1 MSSAIGPEPRPDR
14 QNGLVAASYSWLRQI
29 DIEDAENLLRAM
41 QEANIACYTAVPAQ
55 DADRLRDVFV
65 DEGKKIDASVVA
77 LSAPDASASRRITL
91 NADEVDERFAELVG
105 LLDGPSQVPDAPE
118 PPQQPQPRVE
128 DAPSGTPHPDE
139 PTDGWRRGETDWISA
154 LDAEQEEGYEPPP
167 PEPVPRP
174 TSRVVG
180 GILLMIAG
188 CIALFSPTVL
198 PIAVTASVVLGVT
211 LLGAGLGW
219 LLMQLGDRPEDPFD
233 DGARV

>member
-14 QNGLVAASYSWLRQI
+14 QNGLVAASYTYLRQI
-29 DIEDAENLLRAM
+29 DIEDAEAMLRAM

-55 DADRLRDVFV
+55 DGNRLRDLFV
-65 DEGKKIDASVVA
+65 DEGKKVEASVVA
-77 LSAPDASASRRITL
+77 SSAHDAPTARRITL
-91 NADEVDERFAELVG
+91 DAKEVDERFAELVG
-105 LLDGPSQVPDAPE
+105 LLDGPSHVPDAPE
-118 PPQQPQPRVE
+118 PPQQQAQPAE
-128 DAPSGTPHPDE
+128 DTASTGPRPDE

-154 LDAEQEEGYEPPP
+154 LDAEQAEGYEPPP
-167 PEPVPRP
+167 PEPMPRP

-198 PIAVTASVVLGVT
+198 PISVTASVVLGVT

-219 LLMQLGDRPEDPFD
+219 LLMQLGDRPDDPFD